1 MKSIAIALM
10 LLAVPAKPEPTP
22 DQRAGLL
29 RKQVNETVTKLGA
42 DFKCFTLI
50 DKQVA
55 TAIFTCDAGT
65 TDKPERYAV
74 VYVWVDGEWAMVDK
88 VFGDL

>member
-10 LLAVPAKPEPTP
+10 LLAAPVKTEATP
-22 DQRAGLL
+22 NERIALL
-29 RKQVNETVTKLGA
+29 KKEINQAMAKLGT

-50 DKQVA
+50 DRQAA

-65 TDKPERYAV
+65 EAKPERFAA
-74 VYVWVDGEWAMVDK
+74 VYVWADDEWAV
-88 VFGDL
+88 VNRIYHDL